1 MSADIFD
8 NLTTSSVF
16 ELSELSSFEDG
27 SAVLDFGV
35 LVTEFVEPL
44 AKALGGI
51 SDLIGLIN

>member
-16 ELSELSSFEDG
+16 ELSSFEDG